1 MTLETY
7 LLTFKIQT
15 VLAALV
21 TVLSFIYFDKRQ
33 LEVKLLGLTFL
44 LSFLNDQMADILA
57 LRGKEVNVAST
68 IYGIVSFIP
77 LSLLY
82 DKALNGRYRKGFT
95 IVAILYLMFA
105 ISNLCFVQ
113 KVEIN
118 TYNYTFSAIVFL
130 FYSILYFYRLMVDLP
145 VQHLHRVPMFWFNAG
160 MLIFNAGTLFL
171 YLFTTYLVEVLH
183 NDLLIYWTFHNIMNV
198 IQLLVVMIG
207 LWQDLRNI
215 KSPSSSLLEP

>member
-44 LSFLNDQMADILA
+44 LSFINDQMVDVFD
-57 LRGKEVNVAST
+57 LRGKEVNIPSAV
-68 IYGIVSFIP
+68 YGIVAFIP

-82 DKALNGRYRKGFT
+82 NKALNGRYRTGIT
-95 IVAILYLMFA
+95 ILAILYLTFA
-105 ISNLCFVQ
+105 ILNSCFIQ
-113 KVEIN
+113 KEEIN
-118 TYNYTFSAIVFL
+118 TYNYSFSAIVFL

-215 KSPSSSLLEP
+215 KSPSSSLSEP